1 MTKLT
6 IDGIDIEIGFAEL
19 ADLVSYVKDHEDNQS
34 FFAKLS
40 QHPSA
45 RVRRSVADKAKIDEA
60 TAEILGKDEDLEV
73 LRTIARN
80 DTFKKVAKDA
90 DINRLAQLGDAELCS
105 SIASDLENFE
115 NCDTSKI
122 VDLLSTSKDPG
133 IRMAIAENWNTPKK
147 VLKKFANDPDLDVRR
162 AAKRD
167 D

>member
-6 IDGIDIEIGFAEL
+6 VDGIDIEIGFAEL
-19 ADLVSYVKDHEDNQS
+19 ADLISYIKDHEDNQDL
-34 FFAKLS
+34 FAKLS

-45 RVRRSVADKAKIDEA
+45 RVRRSVADKGKIDQA
-60 TAEILGKDEDLEV
+60 TAEILGKDQDLEV
-73 LRTIARN
+73 LRTITRN

-90 DINRLAQLGDAELCS
+90 DINRLVQLGDAEICS

-115 NCDTSKI
+115 NCDASKVI
-122 VDLLSTSKDPG
+122 DVLSNSKDPG

-147 VLKKFANDPDLDVRR
+147 VLKKFTNDPDLDVRR